1 MPGMQPTY
9 AVAADTGSAPVVLP
23 AARAAAL
30 SRERTLLLVD
40 DEANILSALKRL
52 LRGDGYRI
60 LTAGSGADGLAVLG
74 SHPIDVIVSDQR
86 MPGMTGVEFLS
97 LAKTRHPET
106 IRIVLSGYTELQS
119 VTDAVNEGAIYK
131 FLTKPWD
138 DTKLRGH
145 IREAFERKELAEENR
160 RLVQEV
166 QAVNRELATA
176 NRQLA
181 LSLQEKQQ
189 QVALND
195 HMLAIIREVLQQVP
209 IPVLAV
215 DDTDMIVF
223 VNEAATRLLER
234 RGMLLGGDAQR
245 LLPDIMHAA
254 NVCTAPMKIENVR
267 FFPAMH
273 TMGNASQSRGK
284 LITLMPVSS
293 IANVP

>member
-1 MPGMQPTY
+1 MPGMQP
-9 AVAADTGSAPVVLP
+9 AHMVAADTGSQTVTLP
-23 AARAAAL
+23 AVPQ
-30 SRERTLLLVD
+30 RERMLLLVD

-52 LRGDGYRI
+52 LRSDGYRI
-60 LTAGSGADGLAVLG
+60 LTAASGADGLAMLE

-97 LAKTRHPET
+97 LAKTRHPDT

-138 DTKLRGH
+138 DAKLRGH

-160 RLVQEV
+160 RLMHEV
-166 QAVNRELATA
+166 HAVNHELAAA

-181 LSLQEKQQ
+181 LSLLDKQQ

-209 IPVLAV
+209 IPVLAI
-215 DDTDMIVF
+215 DDTGMIAF
-223 VNEAATRLLER
+223 VNDAATRLLQR
-234 RGMLLGGDAQR
+234 RGALLGGDAQT

-254 NVCTAPMKIENVR
+254 NTCTASMKIEEGR

-273 TMGNASQSRGK
+273 AMGTASQSRGR
-284 LITLMPVSS
+284 LITLMPVSTVGTV
-293 IANVP
+293 I

>member
-1 MPGMQPTY
+1 MPGMQSADT
-9 AVAADTGSAPVVLP
+9 VAADTGSSTAADLTAAPP
-23 AARAAAL
+23 
-30 SRERTLLLVD
+30 RERTLLLVD

-60 LTAGSGADGLAVLG
+60 LTAGSGADGLEVLDNQ
-74 SHPIDVIVSDQR
+74 SVDVIVSDQR

-97 LAKTRHPET
+97 LAKARHADT

-138 DTKLRGH
+138 DIKLRGH

-160 RLVQEV
+160 RLMREV
-166 QAVNRELATA
+166 QAVNLELAAT

-181 LSLQEKQQ
+181 LSLSEKQQ

-209 IPVLAV
+209 IPVLAI
-215 DDTDMIVF
+215 DDTGMIAF
-223 VNEAATRLLER
+223 VNDAASRLLER
-234 RGMLLGGDAQR
+234 RGMLLGADAQAV
-245 LLPDIMHAA
+245 LPDIMHAA
-254 NVCTAPMKIENVR
+254 STHTASMKIENTR
-267 FFPAMH
+267 FHPAMH
-273 TMGNASQSRGK
+273 AMGTTSQSRGR
-284 LITLMPVSS
+284 LITLMPVGVLG
-293 IANVP
+293 AVP